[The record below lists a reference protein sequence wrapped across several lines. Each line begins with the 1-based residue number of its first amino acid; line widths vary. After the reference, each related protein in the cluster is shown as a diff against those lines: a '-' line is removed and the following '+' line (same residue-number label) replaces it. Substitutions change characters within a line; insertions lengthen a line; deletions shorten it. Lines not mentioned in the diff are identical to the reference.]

1 MCWVDHTRTELQPHS
16 VPLPPDLAICMVSAR
31 QRVDTQGWCLT
42 IKNSRFALWRPEQ
55 WEVLMLPSEHF
66 SLQPRKGFE
75 ILCWVPSLT
84 CLPPMSP
91 MSMWCPARAQI
102 SQEYPSTFAYHNQSK
117 TGSSEDLGLSWV
129 IWGMWLWSFYFQAY
143 PIFYTFV
150 IWFESKHGRSRERER
165 AVKQGR
171 PGSINHMTDVR
182 WDTKQMGAAA
192 KSEVSHLRRPLM
204 PFMCMLNALRPFPIF
219 LFFCFWLSLSTKT
232 ENRVGQEQ
240 GYGR

>member
-102 SQEYPSTFAYHNQSK
+102 SQEYPLHICIPQ
-117 TGSSEDLGLSWV
+117 
-129 IWGMWLWSFYFQAY
+129 
-143 PIFYTFV
+143 P
-150 IWFESKHGRSRERER
+150 
-165 AVKQGR
+165 VKDWKQWR
-171 PGSINHMTDVR
+171 PGTELGDLRDVIVVILLP
-182 WDTKQMGAAA
+182 GLP
-192 KSEVSHLRRPLM
+192 H
-204 PFMCMLNALRPFPIF
+204 F
-219 LFFCFWLSLSTKT
+219 LYLCDLIW
-232 ENRVGQEQ
+232 EQ
-240 GYGR
+240 ARKI